1 MHPKLKQTISEVLGV
16 DPGLVNEDSSVDT
29 LAEWD
34 SLRHMN
40 LIFALEDA
48 FGIRFGDEEV
58 AQLTSVAA
66 LQAAIAD
73 RN

>member
-1 MHPKLKQTISEVLGV
+1 MHPKLKSILSEVLGV
-16 DPGLVNEDSSVDT
+16 DPGLVNDESSVET
-29 LAEWD
+29 MAEWD

-48 FGIRFGDEEV
+48 FGIRFGDEEI

-66 LQAAIAD
+66 LQAAIAA
-73 RN
+73 RI